1 MSSSSDRTKKLS
13 SRTRYNELSTNIRFH
28 NTLTPVKKDGSK
40 YEMFG
45 VTRYNKSSQV
55 RNSINTFNSYAERLE
70 LKKGKQYT
78 NTPINGIDNLK
89 YDMKAGNLMQIKYN
103 NTIPLIATGNLDI
116 SGEKLMSPDGKNLIP
131 YPSNTVDYPGFI
143 IDPNNEIFKKIGV
156 GIIENQ
162 QQNWI
167 RNLSTTEFND
177 SNQWNKLNKS
187 QDLQNFTL
195 TGGVNLWSEFNINV
209 TAITGAYVMNGIHRK
224 GNLINEQNPTLY
236 FDPYDTI
243 NFVIDASGTN
253 PTGEIHKFR
262 INTTNYKSDSDDYIV
277 SDYFVYDS
285 TGQIL
290 QTSSGIAKGT
300 ITWTPKR
307 KGRFFYNCHQHGK
320 MHGIII
326 IGDGSI
332 KYPVVEQIIK
342 DEIAPVITA
351 DNTQDL
357 SGNNTKPSYE
367 FTSNEA
373 GTITITPS
381 TYSVTPTSVI
391 EGVNNIVFDNIAQG
405 THDISFTVTDI
416 NGNISLPH
424 VIPRFTI
431 DTTRPQIDELNFD
444 DMSGTDITPEF
455 TFRSNKAGTINIIPN
470 TYSVTPTSVIADSN
484 TITFDSLP
492 GGIYDSLSFRV
503 IDIYDNI
510 TTTEIDEFTI
520 TSNVNETAITS
531 SSQVNVIVSNGNK
544 YVFNGENSY
553 NPATIYTLTQGSY
566 TFTNI
571 PEAHPM
577 AILNNNISNI
587 TYNASSNANNPIIIK
602 VSGGSMSPN
611 NNGDYYT
618 FKNSN
623 DAVINIANGG
633 FKFMRGK
640 TYRFDDVGLT
650 TTTTTQSSGYSG
662 TTTTTTITHPLKIIT
677 LANNNTVT
685 NTLNTVGGSITV
697 TIPQDASTTSGD
709 LYYQCSNH
717 TDMIGNLSLLYKQV
731 TNSTADGFYDF
742 YYGNMDVSVTGDF
755 DTVSVYCYH
764 HGYMGGENLLKYIQ

>member
-1 MSSSSDRTKKLS
+1 MSSSSDRTKRLS
-13 SRTRYNELSTNIRFH
+13 SKTKYNELSTNIRFH
-28 NTLTPVKKDGSK
+28 NTVTPVKKDGSK

-45 VTRYNKSSQV
+45 VTRYNNNSQV

-70 LKKGKQYT
+70 LKKGKHYT

-103 NTIPLIATGNLDI
+103 NTIPLVATGKLDI

-143 IDPNNEIFKKIGV
+143 IDPNNEIFKKTGV
-156 GIIENQ
+156 GSTENQ

-209 TAITGAYVMNGIHRK
+209 TAVTGAYVMNGIHRK
-224 GNLINEQNPTLY
+224 GNLINERNPTLY

-262 INTTNYKSDSDDYIV
+262 INTTNYKSDSDEYIV
-277 SDYFVYDS
+277 SDYSVYDS
-285 TGQIL
+285 TGEIL
-290 QTSSGIAKGT
+290 QAASGIAKGT

-342 DEIAPVITA
+342 DESAPVISA

-357 SGNNTKPSYE
+357 SGNNTSPSFI

-373 GTITITPS
+373 GTITLTPD

-391 EGVNNIVFDNIAQG
+391 AGENTITFNPLTED
-405 THDISFTVTDI
+405 THNISFTVQDT
-416 NGNISLPH
+416 NGNVSPTYA
-424 VIPRFTI
+424 IPIFTI
-431 DTTRPQIDELNFD
+431 DTTSPSITNTNYSN
-444 DMSGTDITPEF
+444 MSGTDITPEF
-455 TFRSNKAGTINIIPN
+455 TFTSNKAGTINIIPN
-470 TYSVTPTSVIADSN
+470 TYSVTPTSVIAASN

-492 GGIYDSLSFRV
+492 VGSYDLSFSV
-503 IDIYDNI
+503 TDLYDNI
-510 TTTEIDEFTI
+510 TITKIPEFII
-520 TSNVNETAITS
+520 TSNLNETAISS
-531 SSQVNVIVSNGNK
+531 SSQVNVIASNGNK

-587 TYNASSNANNPIIIK
+587 TYSATSNANNPIIIK
-602 VSGGSMSPN
+602 VSGGGQSANS
-611 NNGDYYT
+611 NGDYYT
-618 FKNSN
+618 FTNS
-623 DAVINIANGG
+623 DSSGINIANGG

-640 TYRFDDVGLT
+640 TYRFDDDGLT
-650 TTTTTQSSGYSG
+650 TSTTTQSNGYG
-662 TTTTTTITHPLKIIT
+662 VTTTTTTITHPFRIIIT
-677 LANNNTVT
+677 ANGTTVT

-717 TDMIGNLSLLYKQV
+717 TNMSGNLSLLYKQV

-742 YYGNMDVSVTGDF
+742 YYGNMNVSVTGDF
-755 DTVSVYCYH
+755 DTASVYCYH

>member
-13 SRTRYNELSTNIRFH
+13 SKVKYNELSSNIRYH
-28 NTLTPVKKDGSK
+28 GTVTPVKNDGST

-45 VTRYNKSSQV
+45 ITKYKNQNQSGPT
-55 RNSINTFNSYAERLE
+55 RNSINTFNSYSERME
-70 LKKGKQYT
+70 LKKGRFYT

-89 YDMKAGNLMQIKYN
+89 YDIKGGNLMQINYGSN
-103 NTIPLIATGNLDI
+103 SPLVATGNLEL
-116 SGEKLMSPDGKNLIP
+116 SGGRLMHSVGENLIP

-143 IDPNNEIFKKIGV
+143 TDPNNTIFKKVGV
-156 GIIENQ
+156 GNTENQ
-162 QQNWI
+162 QQNWV
-167 RNLSTTEFND
+167 RNLSRTEFND

-187 QDLQNFTL
+187 QDLHNFSL
-195 TGGVNLWSEFNINV
+195 TGGVNLWTEFTINV
-209 TAITGAYVMNGIHRK
+209 TAVTGAYVMNGIHRK
-224 GNLINEQNPTLY
+224 GHLTNQQNPTLY

-243 NFVIDASGTN
+243 NFVIDASGT
-253 PTGEIHKFR
+253 TSASIHKFR
-262 INTTNYKSDSDDYIV
+262 INTTNYKGNADSYTV
-277 SDYFVYDS
+277 SNPPA
-285 TGQIL
+285 
-290 QTSSGIAKGT
+290 SSQGIANGT
-300 ITWTPKR
+300 ITWTPSR
-307 KGRFFYNCHQHGK
+307 KGRYFYNCHQHGK

-342 DEIAPVITA
+342 DESAPVISA

-357 SGNNTKPSYE
+357 SGNNTSPSFI

-391 EGVNNIVFDNIAQG
+391 AGENTITFNPLSED
-405 THDISFTVTDI
+405 THDISFIVTDS
-416 NGNISLPH
+416 NGNVSLPH
-424 VIPRFTI
+424 VIPTFTI
-431 DTTRPQIDELNFD
+431 DTTSPSITNTNYSN
-444 DMSGTDITPEF
+444 MSGTDITPEF
-455 TFRSNKAGTINIIPN
+455 TFTSNKAGTINIIPN
-470 TYSVTPTSVIADSN
+470 TYSVTPTSVIADPN

-492 GGIYDSLSFRV
+492 GGSYDLSFGV
-503 IDIYDNI
+503 TDLYGNI
-510 TTTEIDEFTI
+510 TITNIPEFTI

-618 FKNSN
+618 FTNSN

-640 TYRFDDVGLT
+640 TYRFDDDGLT
-650 TTTTTQSSGYSG
+650 TTTTTTYGG
-662 TTTTTTITHPLKIIT
+662 VTTTTTTITHPLKIIT

-717 TDMIGNLSLLYKQV
+717 SDMRGNLSLLYKEV
-731 TNSTADGFYDF
+731 TNSTANGFYDF
-742 YYGNMDVSVTGDF
+742 YYGNMSVSVTGDF
-755 DTVSVYCYH
+755 DKVSVYCYH
-764 HGYMGGENLLKYIQ
+764 HGYMGGNNLLEYVS

>member
-1 MSSSSDRTKKLS
+1 MSSSSDRTKRLS
-13 SRTRYNELSTNIRFH
+13 SKTKYNELSTNIRFH
-28 NTLTPVKKDGSK
+28 NTVTPVKKDGSK

-45 VTRYNKSSQV
+45 VTRYNNNSQV

-78 NTPINGIDNLK
+78 NTPINGINNLK

-103 NTIPLIATGNLDI
+103 NTIPLVATGKLDI
-116 SGEKLMSPDGKNLIP
+116 SGEKLMSPNGDNLIP
-131 YPSNTVDYPGFI
+131 YPSNTITYPGFI
-143 IDPNNEIFKKIGV
+143 IDPNNEIFKKTGV
-156 GIIENQ
+156 GSTENQ

-209 TAITGAYVMNGIHRK
+209 TVDPEVSAYVMNGIHRK

-243 NFVIDASGTN
+243 NFIMDASGNDTTNIHKLRINITNYRVDDSDKTVTN
-253 PTGEIHKFR
+253 PQAS
-262 INTTNYKSDSDDYIV
+262 N
-277 SDYFVYDS
+277 
-285 TGQIL
+285 Q
-290 QTSSGIAKGT
+290 GIAKGT
-300 ITWTPKR
+300 ITWTPNR
-307 KGRFFYNCHQHGK
+307 KGRFFYNCHRDGK
-320 MHGIII
+320 MYGIII
-326 IGDGSI
+326 IGDGSE
-332 KYPVVEQIIK
+332 KYPDVEQII
-342 DEIAPVITA
+342 
-351 DNTQDL
+351 Q
-357 SGNNTKPSYE
+357 
-367 FTSNEA
+367 
-373 GTITITPS
+373 
-381 TYSVTPTSVI
+381 
-391 EGVNNIVFDNIAQG
+391 
-405 THDISFTVTDI
+405 
-416 NGNISLPH
+416 
-424 VIPRFTI
+424 
-431 DTTRPQIDELNFD
+431 DEL
-444 DMSGTDITPEF
+444 
-455 TFRSNKAGTINIIPN
+455 A
-470 TYSVTPTSVIADSN
+470 
-484 TITFDSLP
+484 
-492 GGIYDSLSFRV
+492 
-503 IDIYDNI
+503 
-510 TTTEIDEFTI
+510 
-520 TSNVNETAITS
+520 SNVNETAITS

-602 VSGGSMSPN
+602 VSGGSMSSN

-618 FKNSN
+618 FTNSN

-640 TYRFDDVGLT
+640 TYRFDDDGLT
-650 TTTTTQSSGYSG
+650 TTTTTTTYNGV

-677 LANNNTVT
+677 LANNNT
-685 NTLNTVGGSITV
+685 LNTVGGSITV
-697 TIPQDASTTSGD
+697 TIPEDASTTSGD

-717 TDMIGNLSLLYKQV
+717 PDDMSGNLSLLYKQV

-742 YYGNMDVSVTGDF
+742 YYGNMDVTVTGDF
-755 DTVSVYCYH
+755 GTVSVYCYH